1 MIYKVKQVYTM
12 IFSKLKE
19 EDKKLI
25 EENLEGVEREI
36 FEEMHPYDK
45 KHSVNVLK
53 GVLKSN
59 VLREDKL
66 YIRLALLHDC
76 GKDVK
81 TTFGQRVKYSLFKV
95 GRIHFHPK
103 RGYEKLNE
111 MDYKLALLVQKHH
124 NKNIDNDKLRAFQ
137 KIDNKN

>member
-1 MIYKVKQVYTM
+1 M
-12 IFSKLKE
+12 
-19 EDKKLI
+19 
-25 EENLEGVEREI
+25 
-36 FEEMHPYDK
+36 
-45 KHSVNVLK
+45 
-53 GVLKSN
+53 
-59 VLREDKL
+59 
-66 YIRLALLHDC
+66 
-76 GKDVK
+76 K

-111 MDYKLALLVQKHH
+111 IDYKLALLVQKHH

>member
-1 MIYKVKQVYTM
+1 M
-12 IFSKLKE
+12 
-19 EDKKLI
+19 
-25 EENLEGVEREI
+25 EGVEREI

-111 MDYKLALLVQKHH
+111 IDYKLALLVQKHH

>member
-1 MIYKVKQVYTM
+1 MLN
-12 IFSKLKE
+12 FS
-19 EDKKLI
+19 KLI

-103 RGYEKLNE
+103 RGYEKLTFIDKK
-111 MDYKLALLVQKHH
+111 MPFYKKLIKHSESMYSRFYKP
-124 NKNIDNDKLRAFQ
+124 NSVNIEILFTNFTK
-137 KIDNKN
+137 